1 MTDMIV
7 SELVRRRGLRIIPG
21 SSADVLY
28 SQALRFITYP
38 HGTRTFIFIGAF
50 SLHLVH
56 VEATLLSVVMKPWLR
71 PSFNRLVHRPPTIS
85 ALPAQI
91 MAISSPVTFE
101 TAPR

>member
-28 SQALRFITYP
+28 SQALR
-38 HGTRTFIFIGAF
+38 FIFIGAF